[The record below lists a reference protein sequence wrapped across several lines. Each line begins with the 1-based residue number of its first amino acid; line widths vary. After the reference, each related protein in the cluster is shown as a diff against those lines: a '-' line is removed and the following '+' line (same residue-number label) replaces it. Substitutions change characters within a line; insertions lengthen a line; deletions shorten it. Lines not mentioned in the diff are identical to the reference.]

1 MIDPTLTVDAQALR
15 AFTATAL
22 ERVGISHED
31 ATIAAEVLV
40 ASDLRGV
47 ESHGVARLRH
57 YIARIQ
63 KGLINTQSRLSIVR
77 ESPATVG
84 LDANNGLGMPASYR
98 AMQIC
103 IERAQQ
109 FGSGAVAVRG
119 SNHFGIAGYYAMMAL
134 PHDMI
139 GIAMTNASPI
149 VVPFGGTQSILG
161 TNPIAY
167 AIPCGEEPAIVVDMA
182 TSASAFGKIEVA
194 LRKGLS
200 LPLGWALGMDGR
212 PTTDAQEADR
222 ARKLLP
228 VGGLTEGTGYKG
240 YALSTVVEALCHAL
254 AGAAMSM
261 NIVAIQAR
269 GEQPSNI
276 GHFFAA
282 YRIDGFRDVAEFKR
296 DMDELVHD
304 LHACPPQPGVE
315 RVLVPGE
322 KEYKA
327 SIKNSREGVPLDPEV
342 VESLRKIAAD
352 LNIPPVV

>member
-1 MIDPTLTVDAQALR
+1 MTNPTLTVDAQVLR
-15 AFTATAL
+15 TFTATAL
-22 ERVGISHED
+22 EHVGISPED
-31 ATIAAEVLV
+31 AAIAAEVLV
-40 ASDLRGV
+40 ASDLRGI
-47 ESHGVARLRH
+47 ESHGVARLRF
-57 YIARIQ
+57 YIARIK
-63 KGLINTQSRLSIVR
+63 KGLINTQGKLRTVR
-77 ESPATVG
+77 ESPATVA
-84 LDANNGLGMPASYR
+84 LDANNGLGMPAAYR

-109 FGSGAVAVRG
+109 FGCGVVAVRG

-194 LRKGLS
+194 LRKGIS
-200 LPLGWALGMDGR
+200 LPLGWALGIDGR
-212 PTTDAQEADR
+212 PTTDAHEADR

-228 VGGLTEGTGYKG
+228 VGGLSEGTGYKG

-254 AGAAMSM
+254 SGAAMSM

-269 GEQPSNI
+269 GDQPSNI

-282 YRIDGFRDVAEFKR
+282 YRIDGFRDVAEFKH
-296 DMDELVHD
+296 DMDELVRA

-322 KEYKA
+322 KEDQA
-327 SIKNSREGVPLDPEV
+327 SLKNSHDGVPLDPEV
-342 VESLRKIAAD
+342 VESLRTIATE
-352 LNIPPVV
+352 LNIPSVV